1 MSFCIGGKWCRTQ
14 ECKNK
19 CKGWFGTQPDIE
31 RACKG
36 ACNVT
41 TNLEKDK
48 FLCSGQ
54 WIDQRVVFAAYGYD
68 PCATDDIQIDEYL
81 DPFNDK
87 ETEAAKTENNNKI
100 IMIIIGVMAVSVV
113 GLLLLKLIK
122 R

>member
-14 ECKNK
+14 ECKNR

-36 ACNVT
+36 ACNT
-41 TNLEKDK
+41 TSSLKKDD
-48 FLCSGQ
+48 FLCSGD

-68 PCATDDIQIDEYL
+68 PCADDEVTIEDYF
-81 DPFNDK
+81 DPTGEK
-87 ETEAAKTENNNKI
+87 EDAKAQAESTNQLI
-100 IMIIIGVMAVSVV
+100 YIVLGVLILSLG
-113 GLLLLKLIK
+113 GLLLLKFK